1 MGGLARGNE
10 VGVSD
15 PRAGTGVPGRPA
27 RPASARPG
35 PPTVP
40 APVTDRPGANHPGG
54 GNGASLPAGARPV
67 PPAGASTG
75 AGTAGGPGTVRA
87 AGSGDVHDP
96 DVLHEPEHGHPGDP
110 DSEAALARG
119 PEVESGELS
128 LTTLEPSPEQVPAVV
143 MPRRR
148 VRASGDVLRLLSG
161 IGLVAIGLSVAV
173 YAKNTVVG
181 IEEDVTGNFAK
192 LPDRVEEALVGLAL
206 IISAALPVLAAV
218 VLLVRKRYLLT
229 ASLGAAAVI
238 AALVMDALGRVLADT
253 GVLSRAD
260 TATSAADVDLGD
272 PGFATAPLIASTVA
286 IVVIVSP
293 RLTIRWRRA
302 CWAAVSLLVVVR
314 IIGASAPPLD
324 VIIALGVGLTVG
336 ALAPVALGTPSFD
349 PDAPALVRML
359 RAGGIEPTRIEQVRS
374 VGGLLAYRVWRRDLP
389 TLILRLRTPHDRSAD
404 LLERLWRHIRYR
416 RPIGE
421 GPLGS
426 MKRRIE
432 REALAATV
440 ARAGGVRVPA
450 LEGVVADDS
459 GSVGLALEDT
469 AGRPLSSLGDEL
481 TDGVLESAWK
491 QLTLLHWRRIA
502 HRDLDLDHVELDTA
516 GRTWMIGLDRAAV
529 SASDRELSLDVAQ
542 LLVDSALAV
551 GADRAVDIAHRAIGT
566 DRLRTALPYL
576 QPLAL
581 PSSTRSDARR
591 NREVLAATRRR
602 AGELT
607 ETPDVELARL
617 DRVRTRTV
625 VMLAAVALAFYV
637 LLPQLADLERT
648 ADAFRSAHWGWL
660 PVVVVASVATF
671 VSAAVSFMGSV
682 PSPLRFWPTLRAQ
695 VASAFVGRITP
706 GSTGGIAVGIRYLQR
721 SGNDPASA
729 TASVGLNTVA
739 GFAVHVTLMI
749 GFFAWTGT
757 SGIGGF
763 SLPDTNLVLGIVAIV
778 LSVGGA
784 IMVAR
789 PLRERLVGPAIRSVG
804 QAIGAIGAV
813 ATSPARVSQLVLG
826 SVGVTVANIVALT
839 AAIQGFGGGVSF
851 PQIGAAYL
859 GAAALATASPTPGGL
874 GALEAALVAGLSGF
888 GMDDSTA
895 VSSVLS
901 FRLATYWLPTFPGW
915 VCFHWMERRGEL

>member
-1 MGGLARGNE
+1 MGAVARGNAVE
-10 VGVSD
+10 VSD
-15 PRAGTGVPGRPA
+15 PRSGTSVEPTAEGDGNGGRAPGEAPPPQDEAPA
-27 RPASARPG
+27 RPEGHDAGQPLVPTPPRPE
-35 PPTVP
+35 PAVP
-40 APVTDRPGANHPGG
+40 A
-54 GNGASLPAGARPV
+54 
-67 PPAGASTG
+67 
-75 AGTAGGPGTVRA
+75 
-87 AGSGDVHDP
+87 
-96 DVLHEPEHGHPGDP
+96 EEDP

-119 PEVESGELS
+119 PEVDSGEVSLRDLS
-128 LTTLEPSPEQVPAVV
+128 PAPEEVPAVV

-148 VRASGDVLRLLSG
+148 VRAAGDVLRLLGG
-161 IGLVAIGLSVAV
+161 IGLVALGLSVAV
-173 YAKNTVVG
+173 YGKNTVGG
-181 IEEDVTGNFAK
+181 IEQDVTGNFAK
-192 LPDRVEEALVGLAL
+192 LDDRIEEALVGLAL
-206 IISAALPVLAAV
+206 VISAALPILAAV
-218 VLLVRKRYLLT
+218 VLLARRRYLLT
-229 ASLGAAAVI
+229 ASLAAAAVI
-238 AALVMDALGRVLADT
+238 AAVVMDAFGRILADR
-253 GVLSRAD
+253 GVLSHTD
-260 TATSAADVDLGD
+260 TGAAPNDVDLGD

-336 ALAPVALGTPSFD
+336 ALAPVAVGAPSFD
-349 PDAPALVRML
+349 PDGPTLVRML
-359 RAGGIEPTRIEQVRS
+359 RAGGIEPTRIEQIRS
-374 VGGLLAYRVWRRDLP
+374 IGGLLAYRVWRRDLP
-389 TLILRLRTPHDRSAD
+389 TLTLRLRTPHDRSAD
-404 LLERLWRHIRYR
+404 LLERLWRRIRYR
-416 RPIGE
+416 RPTGD

-450 LEGVVADDS
+450 LEGVVADAS

-469 AGRPLSSLGDEL
+469 AGRPLSSLGNEL
-481 TDGVLESAWK
+481 TDEVLDSAWK

-502 HRDLDLDHVELDTA
+502 HRDLDLDHVEVDGQ

-529 SASDRELSLDVAQ
+529 AASDRELALDVAQ

-551 GADRAVDIAHRAIGT
+551 GADRAVDVAHRAIGT
-566 DRLRTALPYL
+566 DALRTALPYL

-591 NREVLAATRRR
+591 NREVLAETRRR
-602 AGELT
+602 AGDVT
-607 ETPDVELARL
+607 STPDVELARL
-617 DRVRTRTV
+617 DRVRTRTLV
-625 VMLAAVALAFYV
+625 TMGAVALAFYV
-637 LLPQLADLERT
+637 LLPQLANLERT
-648 ADAFRSAHWGWL
+648 VDAFRSAHWGWL
-660 PVVVVASVATF
+660 PVVVGCAVASF
-671 VSAAVSFMGSV
+671 VFAAVAFMGSV

-721 SGNDPASA
+721 SGIDPAAA
-729 TASVGLNTVA
+729 TASVGLNALA
-739 GFAVHVTLMI
+739 GFAVHLSMMI

-763 SLPDTNLVLGIVAIV
+763 SLPDTTLVLGVVAVV

-784 IMVAR
+784 ILVAR
-789 PLRERLVGPAIRSVG
+789 PLRERLLGPALRSVG
-804 QAIGAIGAV
+804 AAVDAIGAV
-813 ATSPARVSQLVLG
+813 ATSPTRVAQLVLG
-826 SVGVTVANIVALT
+826 SAGVTAVNIVALA

-874 GALEAALVAGLSGF
+874 GALEAALVFGLTGY
-888 GMDDSTA
+888 GLDEGTA
-895 VSSVLS
+895 VSSVLT
-901 FRLATYWLPTFPGW
+901 FRLATYWLPTLPGW